1 MELNE
6 LVQEVKSGLESFKT
20 DANKTIGEQKS
31 ALDTLRE
38 QVENL
43 GKLDGV
49 AKATDVEQIRK
60 DFDALA
66 TKFNESGS
74 LGGNGKV
81 VSFHDAFAKAITE
94 GEQTLKSIASGKADQ
109 KTGRPGGSIELKD
122 MSFSNFGT
130 GAYEAITTETRPGVY
145 QSPFNPVWLRNIV
158 PNGSTSSEVIQYLRE
173 NGGSGAAAVWDGR
186 ANPLVDKPEVQF
198 DFELVSENVEWIP
211 AIARLPRQMFMDASF
226 LNTYIPNQLLYGR
239 RGILVAENT
248 LIYNALTD
256 PANSTAYDGSHTNP
270 VEIIYD
276 AALGQIRDN
285 YFAATHVLMNNR
297 DVVNLIALNKA
308 TGGSEE
314 YDLPPGLSAVING
327 QLTIGGIPV
336 VGLPQLPA
344 GEFIVLDS
352 RATQFVSRLSP
363 EVRFF
368 EEDRDNVPKNLI
380 TVRAEERAAFL
391 VFDSL
396 AVITGSFGS

>member
-1 MELNE
+1 MELDS
-6 LVQEVKSGLESFKT
+6 LVQEVKTGLESFKT

-31 ALDTLRE
+31 ALESLRE
-38 QVENL
+38 
-43 GKLDGV
+43 KLAGLAESTAVDQL
-49 AKATDVEQIRK
+49 KK

-66 TKFNESGS
+66 LKVNESGEIK
-74 LGGNGKV
+74 GAKV
-81 VSFHDAFAKAITE
+81 VSFQDSFAKAIEE
-94 GEQTLKSIASGKADQ
+94 GKETLQAIANGKADQ

-130 GAYEAITTETRPGVY
+130 GAYEAISTETRSGVY

-158 PNGSTSSEVIQYLRE
+158 PSGTTNSEVIQYLRE
-173 NGGSGAAAVWDGR
+173 NGGSGSAAVWDGR
-186 ANPLVDKPEVQF
+186 AVELANKPEVQF
-198 DFELVSENVEWIP
+198 DFSLVSENVEWIA
-211 AIARLPRQMFMDASF
+211 AITRLPRQMLMDAAF

-239 RGILVAENT
+239 RGLLVAENA

-256 PANSTAYDGSHTNP
+256 AANSTAYDGALTNP
-270 VEIIYD
+270 VEVIYD

-285 YFAATHVLMNNR
+285 YFAATHILMNNR

-308 TGGSEE
+308 SGSGE

-336 VGLPQLPA
+336 VGLPQIPQ
-344 GEFIVLDS
+344 GEFVVFDA
-352 RATQFVSRLSP
+352 RATQFVSRMSP

-380 TVRAEERAAFL
+380 TIRAEERAAFL

>member
-31 ALDTLRE
+31 ALAELKEKFE
-38 QVENL
+38 QL
-43 GKLDGV
+43 QKLEGV
-49 AKATDVEQIRK
+49 AKAADVEQIRK
-60 DFDALA
+60 DFDELA
-66 TKFNESGS
+66 MKFNEGGA

-81 VSFHDAFAKAITE
+81 VTFHDSFAKAISDNTE
-94 GEQTLKSIASGKADQ
+94 LVQNIARGKADQ

-122 MSFSNFGT
+122 MSFGNFGT

-158 PNGSTSSEVIQYLRE
+158 PNGSTTSEVIQYLRE

-186 ANPLVDKPEVQF
+186 ATPLADKPEVQF
-198 DFELVSENVEWIP
+198 NFSLVSEEVEWI
-211 AIARLPRQMFMDASF
+211 AGIVRLPRQMLMDASF

-239 RGILVAENT
+239 RGILVAEND
-248 LIYNALTD
+248 LIYNILTD
-256 PANSTAYDGSHTNP
+256 PANSTAYDGTHTNP

-308 TGGSEE
+308 STAGV

-336 VGLPQLPA
+336 VGLPQIPQ
-344 GEFIVLDS
+344 GEFVVFDS
-352 RATQFVSRLSP
+352 RATQFVSRMSP

-380 TVRAEERAAFL
+380 TIRAEERAAFL
-391 VFDSL
+391 VFDAL

>member
-38 QVENL
+38 QVEKL

-49 AKATDVEQIRK
+49 AKAADVEQIRK
-60 DFDALA
+60 DFDELA

-74 LGGNGKV
+74 IGGNGKV

-94 GEQTLKSIASGKADQ
+94 GEQTLKTIASGKADQ

-186 ANPLVDKPEVQF
+186 ATPLVEKPEVQF
-198 DFELVSENVEWIP
+198 NFSLVSENVEWI
-211 AIARLPRQMFMDASF
+211 AGIVRLPRQMLMDASF

-239 RGILVAENT
+239 RGILVAEND
-248 LIYNALTD
+248 LIYTAL
-256 PANSTAYDGSHTNP
+256 
-270 VEIIYD
+270 
-276 AALGQIRDN
+276 
-285 YFAATHVLMNNR
+285 
-297 DVVNLIALNKA
+297 
-308 TGGSEE
+308 
-314 YDLPPGLSAVING
+314 
-327 QLTIGGIPV
+327 
-336 VGLPQLPA
+336 
-344 GEFIVLDS
+344 
-352 RATQFVSRLSP
+352 
-363 EVRFF
+363 
-368 EEDRDNVPKNLI
+368 
-380 TVRAEERAAFL
+380 
-391 VFDSL
+391 
-396 AVITGSFGS
+396 

>member
-43 GKLDGV
+43 GKLEGV

-74 LGGNGKV
+74 IGGNGKV

-94 GEQTLKSIASGKADQ
+94 GEQTLKTIASGKADQ

-186 ANPLVDKPEVQF
+186 ATPLVEKPEVQF
-198 DFELVSENVEWIP
+198 NFSLVSENVEWIA
-211 AIARLPRQMFMDASF
+211 AITRLPRQMLMDASF

-256 PANSTAYDGSHTNP
+256 PANSTAYDGTHTNP

-308 TGGSEE
+308 TTSGE

>member
-6 LVQEVKSGLESFKT
+6 LVTEVKTGLEAFKT
-20 DANKTIGEQKS
+20 DANKTIGEQKT
-31 ALDTLRE
+31 ALDALRD

-49 AKATDVEQIRK
+49 AKAADVEQIRK
-60 DFDALA
+60 DFDELA
-66 TKFNESGS
+66 MKFNESGS
-74 LGGNGKV
+74 VGGNGKV
-81 VSFHDAFAKAITE
+81 VSFHDAFAKAVKD
-94 GEQTLKSIASGKADQ
+94 GEQTLKGIASGKADQ

-173 NGGSGAAAVWDGR
+173 DGGSGAAAVWDGR
-186 ANPLVDKPEVQF
+186 ATPLVNKPEVQF
-198 DFELVSENVEWIP
+198 DFELVSQNVEWIA
-211 AIARLPRQMFMDASF
+211 AITRLPRQMLMDASF

-256 PANSTAYDGSHTNP
+256 AANSTAYDGTHTNP

-285 YFAATHVLMNNR
+285 YFAATHILMNNR

-308 TGGSEE
+308 STSGE

>member
-1 MELNE
+1 MELDK
-6 LVQEVKSGLESFKT
+6 LVAEVKSGFDAFKT
-20 DANKTIGEQKS
+20 EANKTIAEQKAAYDELKIKFDELS
-31 ALDTLRE
+31 KME
-38 QVENL
+38 
-43 GKLDGV
+43 GV
-49 AKATDVEQIRK
+49 AKSSDIEAIQK

-66 TKFNESGS
+66 LKFNE
-74 LGGNGKV
+74 GGEFGKGKV
-81 VSFHDAFAKAITE
+81 VSFEGAFAKAVEE
-94 GEQTLKSIASGKADQ
+94 GADTLKAIASGKADQ

-145 QSPFNPVWLRNIV
+145 QSPFAPVWLRNIV
-158 PNGSTSSEVIQYLRE
+158 PSGSTTSEVIQYLRE
-173 NGGSGAAAVWDGR
+173 DGGSGAAAVWDGR
-186 ANPLVDKPEVQF
+186 ANPLANKPEVQF
-198 DFELVSENVEWIP
+198 DFELVSETVEWIA
-211 AIARLPRQMFMDASF
+211 AITRLPRQMLMDASF

-270 VEIIYD
+270 VEIIYE

-308 TGGSEE
+308 GGSDE
-314 YDLPPGLSAVING
+314 YDLPPGLTATIQG

-336 VGLPQLPA
+336 VGLPQIPQ
-344 GEFIVLDS
+344 GEFVVFDS

-391 VFDSL
+391 VFDSA